1 MTAAKANGDPIRVL
15 AFLDDIVVSGN
26 VKPVLA
32 LARCAREAKGEARPL
47 EVSMVAF
54 SRTDREPALVTSLRD
69 EGLVVD
75 VVRERRRFD
84 FGVVP
89 QLRAIVERRRPHVLW
104 THGAKPHFLVRMAGL
119 HHKKAWAAVHHG
131 YTATS
136 LTWKLYDQLD
146 RWSLHGADAVMTV
159 CDAFAADLHAKLGI
173 KPERLSVHRSP
184 IVMRRTPKDGANAG
198 SLRRRLDLAQEAR
211 IVLSV
216 GRLSAE
222 KGHADLI
229 RAMVAVRQ
237 LCDFETLLVIVGDGP
252 ERAQLERLSA
262 RLGIQDAVRF
272 VGYQRDVTAY
282 YDAAD
287 VFALTSHS
295 EGSPNVLLEAMDAE
309 LPIVATAVGGIG
321 EMIVHG
327 EHGLLVPRGDI
338 VEIARSIAA
347 LLGDPDLGRTL
358 TVAARQSLAAYSP
371 EEYYAGVRSLF
382 AKLVG

>member
-1 MTAAKANGDPIRVL
+1 MTTAKANGDPIRVL

-89 QLRAIVERRRPHVLW
+89 QLRAIVDRRRPDVLW
-104 THGAKPHFLVRMAGL
+104 THGAKPHFLVRLAAL
-119 HHKKAWAAVHHG
+119 HHRKAWAAVHHG

-184 IVMRRTPKDGANAG
+184 IVMRRTPKDG
-198 SLRRRLDLAQEAR
+198 
-211 IVLSV
+211 
-216 GRLSAE
+216 
-222 KGHADLI
+222 
-229 RAMVAVRQ
+229 
-237 LCDFETLLVIVGDGP
+237 
-252 ERAQLERLSA
+252 
-262 RLGIQDAVRF
+262 
-272 VGYQRDVTAY
+272 
-282 YDAAD
+282 
-287 VFALTSHS
+287 S
-295 EGSPNVLLEAMDAE
+295 EC
-309 LPIVATAVGGIG
+309 
-321 EMIVHG
+321 
-327 EHGLLVPRGDI
+327 R
-338 VEIARSIAA
+338 
-347 LLGDPDLGRTL
+347 
-358 TVAARQSLAAYSP
+358 
-371 EEYYAGVRSLF
+371 
-382 AKLVG
+382 